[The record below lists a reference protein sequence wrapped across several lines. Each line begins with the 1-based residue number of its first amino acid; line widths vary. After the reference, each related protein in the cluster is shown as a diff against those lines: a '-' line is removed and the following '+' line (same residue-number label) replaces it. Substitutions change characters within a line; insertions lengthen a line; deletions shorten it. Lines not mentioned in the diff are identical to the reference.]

1 MWLVRL
7 SIGDALA
14 AAAGNVT
21 LERRARVG
29 EHFRDIQG
37 ATVHAQVVFGVSNR
51 RKQQLLHDGS
61 RRLRRV
67 HQDRKRLV
75 HLLTAD
81 QIDDDLH
88 LAGRDAHVTSGRAGT
103 LVRSFLAD
111 LRLFTNSG
119 SHAIS
124 LLYLRPLAL
133 SPA

>member
-7 SIGDALA
+7 SIGDALPR
-14 AAAGNVT
+14 AGNVT